1 MITIVLAEDH
11 RIVRQGVK
19 MLLMGEPDFRV
30 VGETGDGL
38 EAVQLVEH
46 LRPNIAV
53 LDLMMPSLGGLE
65 VAREVKERTPQTR
78 IVVLSM
84 YSNEAYV
91 LEALRAGALG
101 YVIKESSSDDLV
113 YAIREVMSG
122 RHYLSPP
129 LSERAIATYLEKA
142 GSGQR
147 SSYDMLTIRE
157 REVLKLTAEGYSAP
171 EIAERLVISSRTVET
186 HRANI
191 MRKLDL
197 HSTADLIRFAM
208 RHGLLP
214 ED

>member
-1 MITIVLAEDH
+1 MISIVLAEDH

-19 MLLMGEPDFRV
+19 MLLAGELDFRV

-38 EAVQLVEH
+38 EAVHLVER
-46 LRPNIAV
+46 LRPNIIV

-65 VAREVKERTPQTR
+65 VAREIKERTPHTR
-78 IVVLSM
+78 ILILSM
-84 YSNEAYV
+84 HSNEAYV

-113 YAIREVMSG
+113 YAIREVMAG

-129 LSERAIATYLEKA
+129 LSERAIVTYLERA

-147 SSYDMLTIRE
+147 TSYETLTMRE
-157 REVLKLTAEGYSAP
+157 REVLKLTAEGYSSP

-191 MRKLDL
+191 MRKLEL
-197 HSTADLIRFAM
+197 RTTADLIRYAI
-208 RHGLLP
+208 RHGLLSA
-214 ED
+214 D